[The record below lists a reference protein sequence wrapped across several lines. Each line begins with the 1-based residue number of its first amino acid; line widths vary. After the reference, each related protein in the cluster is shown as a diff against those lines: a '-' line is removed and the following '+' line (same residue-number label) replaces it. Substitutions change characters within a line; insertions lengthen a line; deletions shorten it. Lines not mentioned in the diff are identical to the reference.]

1 MLDFSQT
8 REFAST
14 TRSTAVTTLIA
25 AEGQCL
31 VRDFTIA
38 NGVVPSTGAATVTGE
53 QLTFAGVSLSTQI
66 DPTNL
71 IAFEEPVSSA
81 TSQILLAQPSYIT
94 TTAPQVFVYNVTTS
108 TAFTY
113 SGTPGQAAGT
123 VPANQWSPTSA
134 GSPTLQVPTA
144 NANQQFLVGYRY
156 PATVAGAQWLQGD
169 QLPGRNIANLLN
181 QVGVLTH
188 GDVFTDQFDVT
199 ANWQASG
206 LLFVTTGT
214 NGQFTVGTAANAIPG
229 VSLLSR
235 PTFGNPWLGISIGS
249 NG

>member
-8 REFAST
+8 REFGST

-31 VRDFTIA
+31 VRDFTTPNA
-38 NGVVPSTGAATVTGE
+38 VVPSTGAATVSGE
-53 QLTFAGVSLSTQI
+53 QLVFSGVSISTQI

-71 IAFEEPVSSA
+71 VAFEQPVASA
-81 TSQILLAQPSYIT
+81 ASQILLAQPSYIT

-108 TAFTY
+108 TAYTY
-113 SGTPGQAAGT
+113 SGTPGQAPAA
-123 VPANQWSPTSA
+123 VPANQWSPLSA
-134 GSPTLQVPTA
+134 GSPTLTVPTA
-144 NANQQFLVGYRY
+144 AANQQFLVGYRY

-181 QVGVLTH
+181 SVGVMTH
-188 GDVFTDQFDVT
+188 GDVYTDQFDVT

-206 LLFVTTGT
+206 LVYVTTGA
-214 NGQFTVGTAANAIPG
+214 NGQFTVGTSANAIPG
-229 VSLLSR
+229 VTLLSR